1 VISEKEA
8 FTNIYIYLKIQQML
22 KICHKKNIGP
32 FKYVDPQTSIFID
45 FFLPYFFNFK
55 KTLIGLW
62 MIATSA
68 TSLFL
73 FLFLFIFK

>member
-1 VISEKEA
+1 
-8 FTNIYIYLKIQQML
+8 MP

-45 FFLPYFFNFK
+45 FFLPYFFYFK

-62 MIATSA
+62 MIATLA

-73 FLFLFIFK
+73 LLLLFFNDRLS